1 MSEDIAFIGGGNMAG
16 AIATGLVESGVPPA
30 RLRIAEPNASARV
43 TLAER
48 LPGATVGANNEEIAA
63 GAALLVLAVK
73 PQVLPF
79 VCRGLAHT
87 VQAHRP
93 LVISI
98 AAGVRSD
105 DIDDWLGGGL
115 AVVRV
120 MPNQPA
126 LLRKGVSGL
135 YANARVSDADRRR
148 AMDVLSA
155 VGKVVTVTDENDID
169 IVTALSGSGP
179 AYYYLLTDFLEKA
192 AVDLGLA
199 ADIARTLARETAIG
213 SAALLEQANE
223 TGDSIET
230 LIVRVRSPNGTTAA
244 ALDALEQRDTR
255 AIFAAAIRAARDRA
269 EQLADDA
276 HDEAGG

>member
-1 MSEDIAFIGGGNMAG
+1 MNEDIAFIGGGNMAS
-16 AIATGLVESGVPPA
+16 AIATGLVESGVSPA
-30 RLRIAEPNASARV
+30 RLRIAEPNASARA
-43 TLAER
+43 TLAAR
-48 LPGATVGANNEEIAA
+48 LPGATVSANNEEIAA
-63 GAALLVLAVK
+63 GAAMLVLAVK
-73 PQVLPF
+73 PQLLPF
-79 VCRGLAHT
+79 VCHGLAQT
-87 VQAHRP
+87 AQAHRP

-105 DIDDWLGGGL
+105 DIDSWLGGGL

-126 LLRKGVSGL
+126 LLRKGISGL
-135 YANARVSDADRRR
+135 FANARVTEADRQR
-148 AMDVLSA
+148 ATDVLSA
-155 VGKVVTVTDENDID
+155 IGKVVTVADEYDID

-213 SAALLEQANE
+213 SAAMLAQANE

-244 ALDALEQRDTR
+244 ALDVLEQRDAR

-276 HDEAGG
+276 HDAAGD